1 MVVPT
6 MTNQPCNTDGSHPA
20 WSERPDA
27 QEFMSLVKAVAQG
40 DTSGLDLSAAE
51 HAACR
56 GLFSP
61 EDTLHMGRAP
71 GRLDVMGGIADYSGS
86 LVLQLPLA
94 QGTFAAAQAPR
105 APAAGAATRPLLRIV
120 SLQEDCEGGRDAHP
134 ARSTVFEADLVQLT
148 VSSYEDAKCQLRS
161 DPATAWAAYVA
172 GGAVVLARELGV
184 DWARACPGGLRLL
197 LQSSVPEGKGV
208 SSSAALEVA
217 TLSALLQLLKKS
229 EERDLCPDLAALA
242 PSDVALLAQRVEND
256 VVGAPC
262 GVMDQMASCVGRE
275 DSLLV
280 LQCRPA
286 RLLPGASLGSHLSTW
301 GLDSG
306 VAHCV
311 GGADYGAVRT
321 AAFMGR
327 AIIRRRMQE
336 LRLEGEQAGPAA
348 GGFQDANAWWEA
360 LSLGDR
366 PAKRD
371 DASSSQTLEYLTQLS
386 PSEFEAR
393 WESALPERMT
403 GAEFIDEFGSHDDP
417 ATTIDRDAVYHV
429 RTCTAHPI
437 YENFRVHCFKELLE
451 TAQQPAPHA
460 WRLLGELMFQ
470 SHASYGRCGLG
481 SPGTD
486 RLVELVREA
495 AALERDGPVLLGA
508 KITGG
513 GSG

>member
-1 MVVPT
+1 M
-6 MTNQPCNTDGSHPA
+6 
-20 WSERPDA
+20 
-27 QEFMSLVKAVAQG
+27 
-40 DTSGLDLSAAE
+40 
-51 HAACR
+51 
-56 GLFSP
+56 
-61 EDTLHMGRAP
+61 
-71 GRLDVMGGIADYSGS
+71 IA
-86 LVLQLPLA
+86 
-94 QGTFAAAQAPR
+94 
-105 APAAGAATRPLLRIV
+105 
-120 SLQEDCEGGRDAHP
+120 HK
-134 ARSTVFEADLVQLT
+134 

-437 YENFRVHCFKELLE
+437 YENFRVHCFKEVLGDGGVRDFAAALDSQMSKRAAFLAVDTEEHEAISTE
-451 TAQQPAPHA
+451 TPLPLTSSSPHPLFLSPFPPSSWRRRNSLRRTRGGCWGSSCSSRTPATGAAGWAALAPIGWWSWCA
-460 WRLLGELMFQ
+460 RPRPWSETGPCCWAPR
-470 SHASYGRCGLG
+470 S
-481 SPGTD
+481 
-486 RLVELVREA
+486 REA
-495 AALERDGPVLLGA
+495 ALEVRGRDE
-508 KITGG
+508 
-513 GSG
+513 